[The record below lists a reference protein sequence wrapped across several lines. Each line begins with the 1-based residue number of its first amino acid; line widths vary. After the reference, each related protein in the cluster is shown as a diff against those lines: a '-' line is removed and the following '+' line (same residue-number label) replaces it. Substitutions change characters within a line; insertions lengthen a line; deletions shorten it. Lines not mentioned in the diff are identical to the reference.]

1 MKILKLEKYKSLD
14 SFDDKYR
21 LVISENEDEKIFIDN
36 IQKIEIP
43 FMIEKE
49 DIEDERELN
58 IMSDSTR
65 EIYKSFCE
73 TLLDMIERIATRK

>member
-21 LVISENEDEKIFIDN
+21 LIISENENEKIFIDN